1 MQGDPRAALITGL
14 FGTGKSSVAIE
25 MADVLEKRGL
35 PYAVI
40 DLDWLCWGWAGGT
53 EGSEH
58 RMMLA
63 NLVPV
68 VANYL
73 EAGVRYFVL
82 ARSIRTGAELES
94 LRSTL
99 SMPLAVVELIVPFSE
114 IERRL
119 APEITAARQDDL
131 RDAETWLAT
140 GEGVRLGDISVL
152 NDRSVRTVASD
163 ILGQLGWTEQDYHR
177 DGGEER

>member
-1 MQGDPRAALITGL
+1 MRAEPRAVLITGL
-14 FGTGKSSVAIE
+14 FGSGKNSVAIE
-25 MADVLEKRGL
+25 MADVLERRDL

-40 DLDWLCWGWAGGT
+40 DLDWLCWGWAGGA

-73 EAGVRYFVL
+73 GAGVRYLVL
-82 ARSIRTGAELES
+82 ARSIRTPAELAS
-94 LRSTL
+94 LRSAL
-99 SMPLAVVELIVPFSE
+99 PMGLMVVELTVPVAE

-119 APEITAARQDDL
+119 ARDITAARRDDL
-131 RDAETWLAT
+131 RDARAWLAA
-140 GEGVRLGDISVL
+140 GEGVGLGDISIP
-152 NDRSVRTVASD
+152 NDRPLRTVASD
-163 ILGQLGWTEQDYHR
+163 VLGWLGWT
-177 DGGEER
+177 GGE

>member
-1 MQGDPRAALITGL
+1 MRGDPQAVLITGL

-25 MADVLEKRGL
+25 MADRLEKHDL

-40 DLDWLCWGWAGGT
+40 DLDWLCWGWAGGA

-63 NLVPV
+63 NLVPI

-73 EAGVRYFVL
+73 GAGVRYFIF
-82 ARSIRTGAELES
+82 ARSIRTPPELAS
-94 LRSTL
+94 LRSVL
-99 SMPLAVVELIVPFSE
+99 SMPLKVVELTVPLSE

-119 APEITAARQDDL
+119 APEITAARKDDL
-131 RDAETWLAT
+131 RDAKTWLEA
-140 GEGVRLGDISVL
+140 GEGVGLGDISVP
-152 NDRSVRTVASD
+152 NDRPLRDVASD
-163 ILGQLGWTEQDYHR
+163 ILGRLGWTGLE
-177 DGGEER
+177 

>member
-1 MQGDPRAALITGL
+1 VLSDPQAVLITGL

-25 MADVLEKRGL
+25 IADVLEKREL
-35 PYAVI
+35 PYAVV
-40 DLDWLCWGWAGGT
+40 DLDWLCWGWAGGA

-73 EAGVRYFVL
+73 AAGVRYFIL

-94 LRSTL
+94 LRSAL
-99 SMPLAVVELIVPFSE
+99 SMPLQVVELTVPFPE

-119 APEITAARQDDL
+119 ASEITAARQDDL
-131 RDAETWLAT
+131 RDAETWLEA
-140 GEGVRLGDISVL
+140 GEGVGLGDISVP
-152 NDRSVRTVASD
+152 NDRSLRDVASE
-163 ILGQLGWTEQDYHR
+163 ILARLGWAEQDYHR
-177 DGGEER
+177 SGGEE

>member
-1 MQGDPRAALITGL
+1 VQAEPQAVLVTGL
-14 FGTGKSSVAIE
+14 FGSGKSSVAIE
-25 MADVLEKRGL
+25 MADMLEPRDL

-40 DLDWLCWGWAGGT
+40 DLDWLCWGWAGGA

-73 EAGVRYFVL
+73 DAGVRYLIL
-82 ARSIRTGAELES
+82 ARSIRTPAELAS

-99 SMPLAVVELIVPFSE
+99 PMGLMVVELTVPVAE

-119 APEITAARQDDL
+119 ARDITAARRDDL
-131 RDAETWLAT
+131 RDAHAWLAA
-140 GEGVRLGDISVL
+140 GEGVGLGDISIP
-152 NDRSVRTVASD
+152 NDRPLRTVASD
-163 ILGQLGWTEQDYHR
+163 VLGWLGWTGNE
-177 DGGEER
+177 

>member
-1 MQGDPRAALITGL
+1 MQTDPQAVLITGL

-25 MADVLEKRGL
+25 IADVLEKRGF
-35 PYAVI
+35 PYAVV
-40 DLDWLCWGWAGGT
+40 DLDWLCWGWAGGA

-73 EAGVRYFVL
+73 EAGVRYFIL
-82 ARSIRTGAELES
+82 ARSMRTPAELES
-94 LRSTL
+94 LRSVL
-99 SMPLAVVELIVPFSE
+99 SMPLQVVELLVPFSE

-119 APEITAARQDDL
+119 ALDVTAARRDDL
-131 RDAETWLAT
+131 RDAETWLAA
-140 GEGVRLGDISVL
+140 GEGVDLGDISVTS
-152 NDRSVRTVASD
+152 DRSLRDVASD
-163 ILGQLGWTEQDYHR
+163 ILGRLGWAEPDDHRAAGEQ
-177 DGGEER
+177 